1 MSARAALG
9 RPLALL
15 ALATAL
21 AAAATPAPVAAQ
33 AVPVVTD
40 IVPDFDPGRDLGTTL
55 SSNSGTHT
63 IDGGTLAGAN
73 LFHSFASFSLAQGEI
88 ARWVQSTGDPASI
101 AHVINRVT
109 GGGTSFLS
117 GTLDSSAIPNA
128 DFWFVNPA
136 GIVFGTGAQVNV
148 PAAAHFST
156 ASGLNHVG
164 GGRFEIATPDGST
177 LSVAP
182 PESFGFVGGEAD
194 ILISAT
200 NRIGS
205 PGPLGLTA
213 ANIALQGAS
222 VLTSGLV
229 LAAVGEDGG
238 IVALDGSADRA
249 LTGQLTL
256 VDAEANTIASARGA
270 GDLAVNV
277 GEVVLSNGQLG
288 VFTID
293 ATQGGDLTIDAARVG
308 LLDGSRVVASSSVAA
323 AGDSGGIRVSASES
337 ISVFDSSVQ
346 ADAQGSGRGGDVLIS
361 APAITFD
368 NARLAALTFAD
379 GNGGNFSV
387 RATGALTATDTSVFN
402 SSLGTGATG
411 DVLLHGGTV
420 SLTRLFVGAQ
430 PSTIGGVGNVR
441 GGVGD
446 IRIVADGD
454 LSITSGTIT
463 TETFGAGNAGDV
475 SIAGGT
481 ISLTNVDI
489 TASTTNF
496 FDSGPPGD
504 AGSID
509 IAATGAV
516 TFDNVNLSSAAEA
529 ECIDIC
535 PSGNAGSIAVRG
547 SDVTVRDSSLR
558 SEVFGNGNAGAI
570 DLIASG
576 TLNVSG
582 SNLRS
587 GAFTDQ
593 GELNDGGFAGAIT
606 LSGNDVTLAASSVSA
621 STFGGDGGRVVIQ
634 AGNALTISASNLSSD
649 TFGGGNAGGIG
660 LSAASLTVNDGSSL
674 SSDSFGSGDAGA
686 IELFADSVTLDFAFL
701 SSAAGSTGSAG
712 SIDVLAETIVVRDSD
727 LSSRTFYDDGSDLP
741 PTDFSL
747 GAAGSISLE
756 AFDSIVVEGSE
767 ISSSAEGDGFAG
779 SVTLRAPTID
789 LLAGS
794 KISTDSDLTGV
805 LGFIGFNSDRL
816 TVDAS
821 TVSADTFNGLTA
833 NGTIGLNIFE
843 GYEFNTPAQ
852 SVTLRNGAAIRTN
865 TVGPGEGGAIFIV
878 AKSVDLLDSMI
889 QAQSLAC
896 GNGCG
901 SGGPAGTITIAADA
915 LTVSGSDP
923 DNRAAITSN
932 TETSGA
938 AGKIG
943 LVGLGTDPSMLT
955 LTGSQATISSQSSS
969 TGDAG
974 SIEIVMDRVE
984 IADGGKITTTTSATA
999 SGQGGSIAI
1008 TASDAL
1014 VVRDGG
1020 KIEADTKFVCLS
1032 DDCGDSGKGGMIDIV
1047 TGALTLTGDGQ
1058 ADTTYIRANSQGTA
1072 DAGQITL
1079 TVAGD
1084 LSASDAAYV
1093 SSDALGDG
1101 MSGGIAVTVGD
1112 TLLLESGAFL
1122 SSDVR
1127 GTGNA
1132 GNVMVEAKQIKLDA
1146 ALISSNAADNSSGNA
1161 GTVTVTADSLD
1172 LLGSTIAS
1180 TTGQNSMGNGGPIT
1194 VKIADAALLDGA
1206 SSISSDSSGSGRG
1219 GDVKI
1224 TAGRKLDIVDLSL
1237 ISADAFGQGR
1247 GGNVTVT
1254 APSINL
1260 DFLGSISADSFG
1272 DGDSGQVSVSGSTI
1286 RLTDGSFI
1294 SSDALGMGNSF
1305 LARVTASGELS
1316 LDGGSYISADVVGGN
1331 GGDVVVKAGTL
1342 RLSNGSFISS
1352 NVLPLTQSITLNGN
1366 AGDVSIDVVG
1376 LLELSSA
1383 SITSNTGID
1392 TTGMSGE
1399 VRVSAANIRLLT
1411 GSAIQSNTS
1420 GIGDAQG
1427 VQVTAS
1433 GAISLDQGSRIE
1445 SDARGIGNAGV
1456 VDIAA
1461 PEIRLTRASQIS
1473 SDTFGFD
1480 DGEIETGNAGIV
1492 GIGVNRLSLADGSF
1506 ISSDSL
1512 GDGDG
1517 GGVGID
1523 NGKFGGSA
1531 DLTLSSGSFIST
1543 DAFENGVAGF
1553 IILDIRNA
1561 TLDNGIIRSES
1572 NSNDG
1577 GLLLLDVSGTL
1588 ALGNRSQIRTN
1599 STGAGPA
1606 GNIGVTADMIT
1617 LSGQSTISSDAAGAG
1632 SAGQIGVTAGTIAL
1646 AGQSAISSN
1655 STGKGTAGDIGVTAN
1670 TIALS
1675 GQSAISSA
1683 AILTSAGG
1691 SGTVDIVARDLLELS
1706 GVSAI
1711 STGSVNSNNAGRIT
1725 LTAGQIDLI
1734 GSGLP
1739 NLRNNPANARI
1750 TSSNSGTGSAGDI
1763 TIKQTTPGLESGITL
1778 SEGAVI
1784 TTSAGSGNA
1793 GQITIDMAPGT
1804 ILRLIGRSEN
1814 ALIDTSTDKTG
1825 DAVGGKV
1832 FIGQTSQPYAVILNG
1847 GSILALGQ
1855 TNQNNLDINA
1865 NFLIR
1870 SADRQNRIAIGNGEE
1885 VDSQFE
1891 DVSSG
1896 IVSTNLDVVDA
1907 SRVLS
1912 GACPAARARGEYSQ
1926 FARRPIGPYAVE
1938 PPPDTVPE
1946 PPALPVSLNQTG
1958 TALASLVGAR
1968 GCR

>member
-270 GDLAVNV
+270 GDLAVNA

-496 FDSGPPGD
+496 SADGPPGD

-509 IAATGAV
+509 ISATGAV
-516 TFDNVNLSSAAEA
+516 TFDNVNLSSAAEV

-535 PSGNAGSIAVRG
+535 PSGNAGSIGVRG

-587 GAFTDQ
+587 GAFTDR

-712 SIDVLAETIVVRDSD
+712 SIDVLADTIVVRDSD

-865 TVGPGEGGAIFIV
+865 TVGPGEGGDIFIV

-999 SGQGGSIAI
+999 SGKGGDIKIDVA
-1008 TASDAL
+1008 TEL

-1020 KIEADTKFVCLS
+1020 KIEADTNFVCLF
-1032 DDCGDSGKGGMIDIV
+1032 DNCGIQGRGGTITVM
-1047 TGALTLTGDGQ
+1047 TGDLTLRGTDGG
-1058 ADTTYIRANSQGTA
+1058 AGTYIRANSQGTA
-1072 DAGQITL
+1072 DAGQITID
-1079 TVAGD
+1079 VAGAFT
-1084 LSASDAAYV
+1084 ASRGAYLTAD
-1093 SSDALGDG
+1093 SLGTG
-1101 MSGGIAVTVGD
+1101 NSGGIILTVGD
-1112 TLLLESGAFL
+1112 AL
-1122 SSDVR
+1122 SMNDASISANALDL
-1127 GTGNA
+1127 GNG
-1132 GNVMVEAKQIKLDA
+1132 GNVMVSAKTIDLE
-1146 ALISSNAADNSSGNA
+1146 NSF
-1161 GTVTVTADSLD
+1161 
-1172 LLGSTIAS
+1172 IAS
-1180 TTGQNSMGNGGPIT
+1180 
-1194 VKIADAALLDGA
+1194 
-1206 SSISSDSSGSGRG
+1206 
-1219 GDVKI
+1219 
-1224 TAGRKLDIVDLSL
+1224 
-1237 ISADAFGQGR
+1237 
-1247 GGNVTVT
+1247 
-1254 APSINL
+1254 
-1260 DFLGSISADSFG
+1260 DSFG
-1272 DGDSGQVSVSGSTI
+1272 AGDSGVVDMTA
-1286 RLTDGSFI
+1286 DGIALRDSYI
-1294 SSDALGMGNSF
+1294 SSDALGSGNSF
-1305 LARVTASGELS
+1305 MARVTASGALT
-1316 LDGGSYISADVVGGN
+1316 LDDSYISADVVGGT
-1331 GGDVVVKAGTL
+1331 GGDVFVKAGSL
-1342 RLSNGSFISS
+1342 RLSNRSYISS
-1352 NVLPLTQSITLNGN
+1352 DVLALNQFTDQFLGD
-1366 AGDVSIDVVG
+1366 AGDVTVDVDG
-1376 LLELSSA
+1376 LLELSS
-1383 SITSNTGID
+1383 SRITSNTDPG
-1392 TTGMSGE
+1392 TTGLSGAIS
-1399 VRVSAANIRLLT
+1399 VSAANVRLLS
-1411 GSAIQSNTS
+1411 GSAIQSNTN
-1420 GIGDAQG
+1420 GKGDALG
-1427 VQVTAS
+1427 VEVDAS
-1433 GAISLDQGSRIE
+1433 GTISLDQGSRIE
-1445 SDARGIGNAGV
+1445 SDAFGTGNAGV
-1456 VDIAA
+1456 VLIAA
-1461 PEIRLTRASQIS
+1461 PEIRLTGASQIS

-1480 DGEIETGNAGIV
+1480 DGDLETGDAGIV
-1492 GIGVNRLSLADGSF
+1492 GIGVNRLSLAGGSF

-1523 NGKFGGSA
+1523 KGQFGGSA

-1543 DAFENGVAGF
+1543 DAFNDGVAGF
-1553 IILDIRNA
+1553 ILLNLRNA
-1561 TLDNGIIRSES
+1561 TLDNGTIRSES
-1572 NSNDG
+1572 NSNLG
-1577 GLLLLDVSGTL
+1577 GLILLNLAGSL
-1588 ALGNRSQIRTN
+1588 ALGNGSQIRTN
-1599 STGAGPA
+1599 STGEGPA
-1606 GNIGVTADMIT
+1606 GNIGVTAD
-1617 LSGQSTISSDAAGAG
+1617 
-1632 SAGQIGVTAGTIAL
+1632 TIAL

-1655 STGKGTAGDIGVTAN
+1655 STGQGTAGNIGVIAN
-1670 TIALS
+1670 TITLS

-1683 AILTSAGG
+1683 AILTSTGG

-1711 STGSVNSNNAGRIT
+1711 STGSVNSNNAGKIT

-1739 NLRNNPANARI
+1739 NLPNNPANARI
-1750 TSSNSGTGSAGDI
+1750 TSSNTGTGNAGDI
-1763 TIKQTTPGLESGITL
+1763 TITQTTPGLDSGITL
-1778 SEGAVI
+1778 TEGAVI
-1784 TTSAGSGNA
+1784 TTSSSLANA

-1804 ILRLIGRSEN
+1804 ILRLTGRSEN
-1814 ALIDTSTDKTG
+1814 ALIDTSSGKPG
-1825 DAVGGKV
+1825 GASGGKV
-1832 FIGQTSQPYAVILNG
+1832 LIGQTGAPYAVILNG

-1855 TNQNNLDINA
+1855 PNPDNLKINA
-1865 NFLIR
+1865 DFLIR
-1870 SADRQNRIAIGNGEE
+1870 SADRSNRIAIGQGEE

-1896 IVSTNLDVVDA
+1896 IVSTSLDVVDA

-1938 PPPDTVPE
+1938 APPEILPE
-1946 PPALPVSLNQTG
+1946 PSAPPVSLNQTG